1 MITYLK
7 GLEIWPKLFLLVG
20 TETRGTCG
28 LTYMFICFAA
38 YKHHL
43 IFCYHLPCIYR
54 KVWIYMSTS
63 VTNKFY

>member
-20 TETRGTCG
+20 TEIRGTCG

-38 YKHHL
+38 YHL
-43 IFCYHLPCIYR
+43 IFCYHLPCIY
-54 KVWIYMSTS
+54 KKTMELYEH
-63 VTNKFY
+63 KCH